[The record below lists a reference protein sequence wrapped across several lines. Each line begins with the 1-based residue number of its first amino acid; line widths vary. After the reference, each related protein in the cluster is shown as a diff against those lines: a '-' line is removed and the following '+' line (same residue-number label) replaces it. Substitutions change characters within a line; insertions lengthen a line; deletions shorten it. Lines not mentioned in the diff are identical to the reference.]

1 MLDNLSARQF
11 NRALTVGLILLAS
24 LFNLGCREEAKQSA
38 DGTVVKLGDTR
49 EDHLNFAKAGLN
61 DGVKKLQKA
70 AKKYEKYDLDAPDL
84 PKCKDAFKTANRNVL
99 AATTILRRYLQD
111 SKDVLPRQ
119 EVDEIKEAL
128 QKIDR
133 RVARHYGNACSGN
146 SEPELIFTTVLGN
159 TEAIYKTIQTI
170 QTIIS
175 KR

>member
-1 MLDNLSARQF
+1 MFNNFSAHQF
-11 NRALTVGLILLAS
+11 NRALIVGFICLAS

-38 DGTVVKLGDTR
+38 DGTEVKLGGTR

-61 DGVKKLQKA
+61 DGVKKLQEA

-84 PKCKDAFKTANRNVL
+84 PNCEEKFKTANQDVV
-99 AATTILRRYLQD
+99 AASTILRRYLQE
-111 SKDVLPRQ
+111 SKNVLPQ
-119 EVDEIKEAL
+119 QTVDGIEEAL

-133 RVARHYGNACSGN
+133 RVARHYDNACSGN

-159 TEAIYKTIQTI
+159 TTAIYNTIQP
-170 QTIIS
+170 IIS